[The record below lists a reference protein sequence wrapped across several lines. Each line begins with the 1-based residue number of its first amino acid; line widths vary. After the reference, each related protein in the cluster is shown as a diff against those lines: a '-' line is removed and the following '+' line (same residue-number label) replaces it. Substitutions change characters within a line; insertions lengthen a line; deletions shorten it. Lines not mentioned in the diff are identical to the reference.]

1 MKYVFCQLFGLV
13 FKPVVVGCVLDRS
26 DSMGC
31 KTYPDRK
38 REVGSTEVLEK
49 NAFEFSL

>member
-1 MKYVFCQLFGLV
+1 MFFVNYLGFCFPMV
-13 FKPVVVGCVLDRS
+13 TVVGCVLDRS

-31 KTYPDRK
+31 KTHFDRK

-49 NAFEFSL
+49 NAFELSV